1 MLVIRIDCKMSS
13 GVCGLSSKSQIN
25 ASDLIFL
32 LNSSDL
38 VLGTGRG
45 QVANELSLLWKQ
57 GFPDA
62 PTMLFLQAVYC
73 PWDKTWSLVKSFPF
87 LLPTWCQNQYLILNG
102 HHHPPHLNCC
112 KNLLMSLPAPN
123 IVTLQSA
130 LHIAGVFYEWKSG
143 HVFPGLTIFHVLLE

>member
-1 MLVIRIDCKMSS
+1 MLVIRIGGKMSS

-25 ASDLIFL
+25 ASDLILL

-38 VLGTGRG
+38 ALGTGRG

-62 PTMLFLQAVYC
+62 PTMLFLQVVYC
-73 PWDKTWSLVKSFPF
+73 PWDKVWSLVKSFPF
-87 LLPTWCQNQYLILNG
+87 LLPPWCQNQYLILNG
-102 HHHPPHLNCC
+102 YHHPPHLNCC

-130 LHIAGVFYEWKSG
+130 LHIAGVFMSG
-143 HVFPGLTIFHVLLE
+143 SQIMFSPGLQSSTSLE